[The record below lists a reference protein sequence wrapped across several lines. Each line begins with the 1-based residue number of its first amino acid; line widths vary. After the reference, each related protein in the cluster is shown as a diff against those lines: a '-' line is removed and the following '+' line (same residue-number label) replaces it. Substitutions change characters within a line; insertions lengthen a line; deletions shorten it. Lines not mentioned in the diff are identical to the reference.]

1 MNDKE
6 LDIDYDEEA
15 DVLYISFG
23 KPKPAFGTTV
33 GDGQI
38 IRTDQDTGEVCG
50 VTIMYFKE
58 LYLNKEN

>member
-1 MNDKE
+1 MENKE
-6 LDIDYDEEA
+6 LDIDYDELS

-23 KPKPAFGTTV
+23 KPKPAFGTKV

-50 VTIMYFKE
+50 ITIFDFKKI
-58 LYLNKEN
+58 YMDKE